1 MHFLWDMTTNTTRR
15 ILKNE
20 RGFSLLEVVM
30 AAGMVAGA
38 FAALAQVLAM
48 SVASNLSARSGSAAT
63 VLAVQKMEQLRGL
76 SWGARAP
83 GVDYLDLAGNVL
95 GEGGA
100 SPPGTVYI
108 RRWSVDL
115 SGEENEIVLRVRVT
129 GGNNGSR
136 LVTIRTRQAP

>member
-1 MHFLWDMTTNTTRR
+1 MVTKTKSF
-15 ILKNE
+15 KNE
-20 RGFSLLEVVM
+20 RGFSLLEVVV

-38 FAALAQVLAM
+38 FAALAQMFAM
-48 SVASNLSARSGSAAT
+48 SIAGNVSARSGSAAT
-63 VLAVQKMEQLRGL
+63 VLAAQKMEQLQGL
-76 SWGARAP
+76 PWGARAP

-115 SGEENEIVLRVRVT
+115 SREEDEIVLRVRVT